1 MRQYYQGA
9 KGGALSLE
17 ASTYI
22 QRLADRALYNFLTQ
36 ETTQQCCY
44 ILAARQ
50 SGKTSLMIRI
60 ADQLQGDGY
69 HCVTMNLQGFG
80 STVNEASLCQS
91 LLWEISA
98 TFPAPE
104 ARMLTQNIE
113 QRSQE
118 MANYPSALQFRE
130 SLKYIMQHLR
140 KKGTEKLIVFLDEI
154 QSLISWKLQNSF
166 LGLLR
171 ALGQEETLKS
181 VKFVLLGVAK
191 PTDILTDPAVAFNT
205 AKGIELGRL
214 DEGDCSALI
223 QGLAGLNCDPKRL
236 FQEILIWTGGKPFL
250 TQVVC
255 NLCIEALNITGD
267 EDIPTALQELLA
279 KKLINN
285 WRSHDPLSH
294 FQEVERWYRTG
305 YTTVEERIR
314 ALELYKQL
322 LKQVN
327 KIYFDGGREEQINL
341 IVSGLGAK
349 SEDYINVSNRLYQ
362 KVFNGNWVEDTKEFI
377 KNQEGEM
384 AYSDK
389 LYNREVYILV
399 DASASMDDVDEK
411 TDGLPRFEFLEE
423 TIAGDIQNLISYT
436 SKDGQKICD
445 EVYLYFFNQPVVKE
459 QQVVTHKGQIQK
471 LFEETSVQGG
481 TAINQTFKACCDL
494 WLNGAGRKEGK
505 GGIAIIYTDG
515 AIGNPKKFA
524 ALITD
529 HCQELENQDE
539 FKVIILG
546 YGSDIEKKENTSVY
560 LDLDF
565 NAKDNIDRHG
575 RPCNI
580 LTFDLGIYRA
590 GNILDEID
598 RELRMDDPSKATVVP
613 DWVKE
618 LNSEWLT
625 QAKKSGLVK

>member
-1 MRQYYQGA
+1 MRQYYQGV

-22 QRLADRALYNFLTQ
+22 KRLADWALYKFLTQ

-60 ADQLQGDGY
+60 ADQLQDAGY

-91 LLWEISA
+91 LLWEIAA

-130 SLKYIMQHLR
+130 SLKYLMEYLR
-140 KKGTEKLIVFLDEI
+140 DKGTEKLIVFLDEI
-154 QSLISWKLQNSF
+154 QNLISWKLQNSF

-223 QGLAGLNCDPKRL
+223 QGLAGLNCDPEQL

-250 TQVVC
+250 TQFVC
-255 NLCIEALNITGD
+255 NLCIEELNITGD
-267 EDIPTALQELLA
+267 DNISTAVQELLEQ
-279 KKLINN
+279 KLINN
-285 WRSHDPLSH
+285 WRSHDTLSH
-294 FQEVERWYRTG
+294 FQEVERWYRIG

-341 IVSGLGAK
+341 IVSGLAAK

-362 KVFNGNWVEDTKEFI
+362 KVFNQRWIEETLSFLISEPMSEPEIPEDLDPILFKGLKSRYIDGMVVALCSESEGIDNLKVKKQLFKEDINETEKIIDRVLKTVADIWSDWHKSWLRYFDIQLDRKTTIEQLTFYVFDLNQHKVLIIFWSNLPEKDGNDSQHALYFSY
-377 KNQEGEM
+377 KNQ
-384 AYSDK
+384 
-389 LYNREVYILV
+389 LY
-399 DASASMDDVDEK
+399 
-411 TDGLPRFEFLEE
+411 
-423 TIAGDIQNLISYT
+423 QQIS
-436 SKDGQKICD
+436 S
-445 EVYLYFFNQPVVKE
+445 
-459 QQVVTHKGQIQK
+459 
-471 LFEETSVQGG
+471 LFSH
-481 TAINQTFKACCDL
+481 
-494 WLNGAGRKEGK
+494 R
-505 GGIAIIYTDG
+505 
-515 AIGNPKKFA
+515 
-524 ALITD
+524 
-529 HCQELENQDE
+529 
-539 FKVIILG
+539 
-546 YGSDIEKKENTSVY
+546 
-560 LDLDF
+560 
-565 NAKDNIDRHG
+565 
-575 RPCNI
+575 
-580 LTFDLGIYRA
+580 
-590 GNILDEID
+590 
-598 RELRMDDPSKATVVP
+598 
-613 DWVKE
+613 
-618 LNSEWLT
+618 
-625 QAKKSGLVK
+625 

>member
-22 QRLADRALYNFLTQ
+22 QRLADWALYKFLTQ

-60 ADQLQGDGY
+60 ADKLQDAGY

-80 STVNEASLCQS
+80 SNVDEAFLCQS
-91 LLWEISA
+91 LLWEIAA

-104 ARMLTQNIE
+104 ARLLTQNIE

-130 SLKYIMQHLR
+130 SLKYLMQYLR
-140 KKGTEKLIVFLDEI
+140 KKGTEKLIIFLDEI

-223 QGLAGLNCDPKRL
+223 QGLSELNCDPERL

-255 NLCIEALNITGD
+255 NLCIEELNITGD
-267 EDIPTALQELLA
+267 EDIPTALQDLLEQ
-279 KKLINN
+279 KLINN

-294 FQEVERWYRTG
+294 FQEIERWFRNG
-305 YTTVEERIR
+305 YTTVEERIH

-322 LKQVN
+322 LTSAN
-327 KIYFDGGREEQINL
+327 EIYFDGGREEQINL
-341 IVSGLGAK
+341 IVSGLAAK
-349 SEDYINVSNRLYQ
+349 SENYINVSNRLYHNI
-362 KVFNGNWVEDTKEFI
+362 FNDIWVQETQNFISNFISGEKE
-377 KNQEGEM
+377 NPM
-384 AYSDK
+384 
-389 LYNREVYILV
+389 LNREVFILV
-399 DASASMDDVDEK
+399 DQSSSMTTKDRGKKKSRWE
-411 TDGLPRFEFLEE
+411 LMPEALQ
-423 TIAGDIQNLISYT
+423 GDIDLLL
-436 SKDGQKICD
+436 KDQGGGKKIC
-445 EVYLYFFNQPVVKE
+445 EYVTLYLFSRERVGRKFKIPPN
-459 QQVVTHKGQIQK
+459 K
-471 LFEETSVQGG
+471 LGSNIFEENFPNG
-481 TAINQTFKACCDL
+481 NTFVVPTLEAC
-494 WLNGAGRKEGK
+494 LNTWKEGSRREGK
-505 GGIAIIYTDG
+505 KAFIIIYTDG
-515 AIGNPKKFA
+515 MLDDRDEFA
-524 ALITD
+524 ALLQKTCKELTD
-529 HCQELENQDE
+529 ETEL
-539 FKVIILG
+539 KVLLLG
-546 YGSDIEKKENTSVY
+546 MGEDVNNVVEDF

-565 NAKDNIDRHG
+565 NVRTANKDKDGN
-575 RPCNI
+575 PCNI
-580 LTFDLGIYRA
+580 FIFDLVKEIDD
-590 GNILDEID
+590 ILDPLG
-598 RELRMDDPSKATVVP
+598 RKLGDDPDGLETIPK
-613 DWVKE
+613 WVKE
-618 LNSEWLT
+618 RHSDWYQKYVELIQSKG
-625 QAKKSGLVK
+625 KK